1 MPRFHFSLGTAD
13 AIREAGA
20 VQSDNFDDA
29 LEALAEQADAHV
41 GDVLE
46 IGVPGFP
53 PARYEFVRTGR
64 RSRGWRPTNQL
75 AA

>member
-1 MPRFHFSLGTAD
+1 MPRFTFALGRPD
-13 AIREAGA
+13 EVREMGA
-20 VQSDNFDDA
+20 VQSDSFDDA
-29 LEALAEQADAHV
+29 LAVLAEQASPIL

-53 PARYEFVRTGR
+53 PARYEYVKVGR
-64 RSRGWRPTNQL
+64 RQRAWRPSNQL

>member
-1 MPRFHFSLGTAD
+1 MPRFHFTIGRPDALG
-13 AIREAGA
+13 EMGA
-20 VQSDNFDDA
+20 VQSDSFDDA
-29 LEALAEQADAHV
+29 LEALAEQAAPSV

-53 PARYEFVRTGR
+53 PARYEYVKVGR
-64 RSRGWRPTNQL
+64 RTRAWKPAGLL

>member
-1 MPRFHFSLGTAD
+1 MPQFHFTLGRPD
-13 AIREAGA
+13 ALGEMGA
-20 VQSDNFDDA
+20 VQSDSFDDA
-29 LEALAEQADAHV
+29 LEALAEQAGPSV

-53 PARYEFVRTGR
+53 PARYEYVKVGR
-64 RSRGWRPTNQL
+64 KARAWRPTGRL